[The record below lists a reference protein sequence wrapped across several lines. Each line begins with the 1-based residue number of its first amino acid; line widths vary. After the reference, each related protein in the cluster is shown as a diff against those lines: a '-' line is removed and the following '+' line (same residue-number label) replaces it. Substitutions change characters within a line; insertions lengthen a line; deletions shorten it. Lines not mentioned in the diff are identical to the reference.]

1 MTIKQKIKKILD
13 YVFFKSNQV
22 IDVVTN
28 FVALAI
34 KIVNLFPTGYK
45 VTKYLE
51 AIAEAAE
58 KTGKYVDDFE
68 SLKEEIVEQIPE
80 QKL

>member
-1 MTIKQKIKKILD
+1 MTLKQKTRKVLNYI
-13 YVFFKSNQV
+13 FFKSNQV

-28 FVALAI
+28 VVALAI
-34 KIVNLFPTGYK
+34 KILNIFPTGYK
-45 VTKYLE
+45 ITKYLE
-51 AIAEAAE
+51 VIAQAAE

-68 SLKEEIVEQIPE
+68 ELKDDIVEVIPE